1 MGHPDHP
8 PDAVT
13 RLWCT
18 GREAYARRRQK
29 GVVTLGTP
37 DPVTDPQGYQQALL
51 SYLGGDDPA
60 VAQAA
65 TPAALRGIVADAGGA
80 LRTRPAPSEWSSLEA
95 IAHIVHA
102 EIVYSARYRWIMAH
116 DGPPLVP
123 YDQDPWVDRL
133 HANEDD
139 PDVVLTVFDA
149 LRRSNLDLWA
159 RASGEER
166 ARVGMH
172 DERGPESFDLSFRLI
187 AGHDRLHGEQARR
200 AFSVQSP
207 VA

>member
-1 MGHPDHP
+1 M
-8 PDAVT
+8 
-13 RLWCT
+13 
-18 GREAYARRRQK
+18 QKK
-29 GVVTLGTP
+29 GVVTLATP
-37 DPVTDPQGYQQALL
+37 DPVVDPQGYQQALL
-51 SYLGGDDPA
+51 SFLGDDDPA

-65 TPAALRGIVADAGGA
+65 TPAALREIVAGAGGA
-80 LRTRPAPSEWSSLEA
+80 LRTRPAPGEWSSLEA

-102 EIVYSARYRWIMAH
+102 EIVYSARYRWIIAH

-139 PDVVLTVFDA
+139 LDVLLTVFDG

-159 RASGEER
+159 RASDEER

-200 AFSVQSP
+200 ALESVQSP